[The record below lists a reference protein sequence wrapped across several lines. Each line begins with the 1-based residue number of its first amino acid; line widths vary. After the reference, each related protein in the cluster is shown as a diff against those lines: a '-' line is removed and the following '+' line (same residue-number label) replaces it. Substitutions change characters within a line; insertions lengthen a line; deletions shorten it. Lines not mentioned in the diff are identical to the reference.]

1 MSIRPASSRP
11 PQAPGAKIDFNA
23 LRAPANYGGD
33 DDSKFDEFLGND
45 GGVLAGTGAYDDED
59 READAEHRDARMKEE
74 LERFRAANPRIG
86 DLFTDLKRGLAEL
99 DASAWEAIPEIGD
112 TTVKRARRAEIFTP
126 VPDSLLAR
134 AAATAG
140 DAPGLTSLDPGG
152 VGPGTETPGAA
163 TSLTAIGAGRST
175 VVQLKLDRLSD
186 SVTGQTVVDPR
197 GYLTDLKSVTLK
209 SDAEISDIKKAR
221 LLLKSVIKTNPAH
234 GPGWVAAARLEEVAG
249 KLPAARELALKGCE
263 LAPGYVDVWLE
274 AARLQEPENAKAIL
288 ARGVAALPEA
298 VTLWMAAAKLET
310 SDEARKRVLLRALER
325 IPQSVRLWK
334 AVVEIS
340 DEDDARILL
349 HVELWLALAR
359 LESYKNAQKVLN
371 RARQAIPTSAEVWIT
386 AAKLEE
392 SAGQAE
398 APAKIIPRGL
408 KSLQANGV
416 VLDREW
422 WLHEAEAAER
432 TAPPLPATCRA
443 IVAAGVDEGVEAA
456 GSDNF
461 VLWVLVCPLPHTS
474 VPTYRMILARARE
487 HPPASTQRVWMKS
500 AIVEREAGDAAAE
513 AALLEEGLTR
523 FPTAWKLH
531 LMAGALAERQGEV
544 ERARAAYHAGIKRC
558 LDCVPLWIA
567 AAALEEREGALARAR
582 ALLEQARLKNPG
594 QPALWLAAARTEARA
609 GNAKAAEAVLARALQ
624 ACPDSGAVWA
634 ESIRAAPRPARR
646 SRSVDALKRCNDD
659 PAVVAAVAQ
668 LFWGERKVEK
678 ARSWFDRA
686 VTLDPDVGD
695 HWALYLRF
703 EAAHGTPEAAAAVLE
718 RAVAAEPRH
727 GERWQ
732 ALAKDPVNAHQPL
745 GTLLKKLAQTIEKD
759 MAM

>member
-23 LRAPANYGGD
+23 LRAPANYVPGLGRGAAGFTTRSDIGPSMPAPDMASQGGD

-59 READAEHRDARMKEE
+59 READAVWDQVEDRMDERRREHRDARMKEE

-126 VPDSLLAR
+126 VPDSLLALAAFPGKKSVWRR
-134 AAATAG
+134 AAALEKLHGTPEQLDALLRRAVQYCPQAEVLWLMAAKERWRGG
-140 DAPGLTSLDPGG
+140 DVGG
-152 VGPGTETPGAA
+152 ARAVLEEAFLRNPDSEEIWLAA
-163 TSLTAIGAGRST
+163 FKVEFESRE
-175 VVQLKLDRLSD
+175 LDR
-186 SVTGQTVVDPR
+186 
-197 GYLTDLKSVTLK
+197 
-209 SDAEISDIKKAR
+209 A
-221 LLLKSVIKTNPAH
+221 
-234 GPGWVAAARLEEVAG
+234 
-249 KLPAARELALKGCE
+249 
-263 LAPGYVDVWLE
+263 
-274 AARLQEPENAKAIL
+274 
-288 ARGVAALPEA
+288 
-298 VTLWMAAAKLET
+298 
-310 SDEARKRVLLRALER
+310 
-325 IPQSVRLWK
+325 
-334 AVVEIS
+334 
-340 DEDDARILL
+340 
-349 HVELWLALAR
+349 
-359 LESYKNAQKVLN
+359 
-371 RARQAIPTSAEVWIT
+371 
-386 AAKLEE
+386 
-392 SAGQAE
+392 
-398 APAKIIPRGL
+398 
-408 KSLQANGV
+408 
-416 VLDREW
+416 
-422 WLHEAEAAER
+422 
-432 TAPPLPATCRA
+432 
-443 IVAAGVDEGVEAA
+443 
-456 GSDNF
+456 
-461 VLWVLVCPLPHTS
+461 
-474 VPTYRMILARARE
+474 RMILARARE

-500 AIVEREAGDAAAE
+500 AIVEREAGDAVAE

-609 GNAKAAEAVLARALQ
+609 GNGKAAEALLARALQ

-659 PAVVAAVAQ
+659 PTVVAAVAQ